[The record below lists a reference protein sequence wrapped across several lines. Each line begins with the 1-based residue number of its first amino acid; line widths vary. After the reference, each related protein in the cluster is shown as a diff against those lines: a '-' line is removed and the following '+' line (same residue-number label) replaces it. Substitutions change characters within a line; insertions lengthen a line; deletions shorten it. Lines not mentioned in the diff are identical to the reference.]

1 MKMKTKTHLQILLS
15 GVALSALPLSA
26 ATTLWDD
33 SFAGTTLD
41 NSWQVHDTG
50 SSTVTQDSGLEILQG
65 GAGFDRSFLA
75 TNNVQAGTDATTK
88 AQFNGNAAYNFFN
101 HDLQLTY
108 DALTI
113 PSDVTAGNAIF
124 YSGVS
129 GNAVTSG
136 AGPRNGQPGAFLRV
150 RQSASTLQLGVLDY
164 LGSGG
169 RTSYG
174 TKTLTALPASIVFDL
189 NATGWSV
196 NITGTTFTDAS
207 TTTSGTWANISA
219 TTFATDAALIVGSYD
234 EGGTTWAS
242 GANNTPI
249 TLGGF
254 KAVAIPE
261 PSSTALL
268 GLAGFGFALR
278 RRR

>member
-41 NSWQVHDTG
+41 DSWLVNVTG
-50 SSTVTQDSGLEILQG
+50 DSTITQNNGLEILPDG
-65 GAGFDRSFLA
+65 IGGFDRGFLA
-75 TNNVQAGTDATTK
+75 TNNVQAGTTPGFK
-88 AQFNGNAAYNFFN
+88 AQFNGNPAYNFFS

-108 DALTI
+108 DNLSI
-113 PSDVTAGNAIF
+113 PTDTTSGLLIF
-124 YSGVS
+124 HSGVT
-129 GNAVTSG
+129 GNEVTNAASVRQG
-136 AGPRNGQPGAFLRV
+136 SPGAYLRV
-150 RQSASTLQLGVLDY
+150 RSDFKLEVLDY
-164 LGSGG
+164 IGGSRVASG
-169 RTSYG
+169 S
-174 TKTLTALPASIVFDL
+174 KTLNAMPASIVFDL

-196 NITGTTFTDAS
+196 DITGTTFTDTT

-219 TTFATDAALIVGSYD
+219 ATFATDATLVLGTYQ
-234 EGGTTWAS
+234 EGGSVWTS
-242 GANNTPI
+242 GDPI

-254 KAVAIPE
+254 EVIAIPE

>member
-26 ATTLWDD
+26 ATTLWDT

-41 NSWQVHDTG
+41 DSWLVNVTG
-50 SSTVTQDSGLEILQG
+50 DSTITQNNGLEILPDG
-65 GAGFDRSFLA
+65 IGGFDRGFLA
-75 TNNVQAGTDATTK
+75 TNNVQAGTNPGFTPGFK

-108 DALTI
+108 DNLSI
-113 PSDVTAGNAIF
+113 PTDTTSGLLIF
-124 YSGVS
+124 HSGVT
-129 GNAVTSG
+129 GNAVTNNKSV
-136 AGPRNGQPGAFLRV
+136 RNSSPGAYLRV
-150 RQSASTLQLGVLDY
+150 RSDFKLEVLDY
-164 LGSGG
+164 IGGSRVASG
-169 RTSYG
+169 S
-174 TKTLTALPASIVFDL
+174 KTLTAMPASIVFDL

-196 NITGTTFTDAS
+196 DITGTTFTDTS

-219 TTFATDAALIVGSYD
+219 ATFATDATLVLGTYQ
-234 EGGTTWAS
+234 EGNSAWTS
-242 GANNTPI
+242 GDPI

-254 KAVAIPE
+254 EAVAIPE

>member
-1 MKMKTKTHLQILLS
+1 MKTKTHLQILLS

-113 PSDVTAGNAIF
+113 PSDVTAGHAIF
-124 YSGVS
+124 
-129 GNAVTSG
+129 
-136 AGPRNGQPGAFLRV
+136 
-150 RQSASTLQLGVLDY
+150 
-164 LGSGG
+164 
-169 RTSYG
+169 
-174 TKTLTALPASIVFDL
+174 
-189 NATGWSV
+189 
-196 NITGTTFTDAS
+196 
-207 TTTSGTWANISA
+207 
-219 TTFATDAALIVGSYD
+219 
-234 EGGTTWAS
+234 
-242 GANNTPI
+242 
-249 TLGGF
+249 TLGFQGMRLL
-254 KAVAIPE
+254 VVLVQGTGNP
-261 PSSTALL
+261 ALFC
-268 GLAGFGFALR
+268 GFGKVPALSSWACWIILVVVVEPHTVLKL
-278 RRR
+278 